1 MLLPRRRLRDLGQR
15 RTLGA
20 LHHCDDLRLLVAAFA
35 LVAGLLACRLLRG
48 LGLLCRLAAL
58 GRFRWFWLLGLACH
72 RSLGDRLDRCP
83 DARHR
88 LLAVRELAYLPVSRV
103 AVTVLLEPAH
113 PP

>member
-20 LHHCDDLRLLVAAFA
+20 FHHRDDLGLLVAAFP

-58 GRFRWFWLLGLACH
+58 GRFHWFWLLGLACH
-72 RSLGDRLDRCP
+72 RSLRDRLDRCP
-83 DARHR
+83 DARPPP
-88 LLAVRELAYLPVSRV
+88 LAGPELAYPPVS
-103 AVTVLLEPAH
+103 
-113 PP
+113 